1 MYAKTIHIH
10 QEIWPFGSQLSLSE
24 ISHLQACYH
33 ISRGRFF
40 FFNLVR
46 IFPSM
51 SSCANTKNN
60 SGPSTNLA
68 SDGLMDFSCVTML
81 FKIQVLALQKVN
93 TQTVL

>member
-40 FFNLVR
+40 FS
-46 IFPSM
+46 IWSEFPSM
-51 SSCANTKNN
+51 SSCANNKNN

-68 SDGLMDFSCVTML
+68 SDGLMDFSCVTM
-81 FKIQVLALQKVN
+81 
-93 TQTVL
+93 